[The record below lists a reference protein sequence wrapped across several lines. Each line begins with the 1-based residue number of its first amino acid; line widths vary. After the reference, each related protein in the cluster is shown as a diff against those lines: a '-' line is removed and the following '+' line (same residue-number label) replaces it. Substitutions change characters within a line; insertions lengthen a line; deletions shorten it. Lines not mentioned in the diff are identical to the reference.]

1 MCKTKTPWGDIREK
15 LKGKPELDLKNK
27 NVCITGKI
35 ELYKASPQ
43 IVIRNVEQLKLQRGL
58 IGESFLLSYFLE
70 PAGHFIF
77 PYIIPDKIAA
87 SPLIR

>member
-1 MCKTKTPWGDIREK
+1 MCKTKAPWGEIGEK

-27 NVCITGKI
+27 NVCITSKI

-43 IVIRNVEQLKLQRGL
+43 IVIRNEAVEIANRL
-58 IGESFLLSYFLE
+58 ISSSSLFTYFFE